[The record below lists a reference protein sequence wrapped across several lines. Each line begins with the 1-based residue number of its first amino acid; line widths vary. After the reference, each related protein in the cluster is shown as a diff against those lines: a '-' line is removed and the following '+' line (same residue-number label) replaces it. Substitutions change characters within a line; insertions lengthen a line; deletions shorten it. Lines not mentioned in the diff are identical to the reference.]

1 MSHGPA
7 SPEHRPAGAD
17 PSAAKGE
24 NALAWAVGAGRSS
37 DVMREVSA
45 QVRRTRRTRL
55 RLAASGVTAAV
66 LVAVGVFWQQR
77 PGAGTGLP
85 THPASTVVSQPET
98 QVLPDGSIVELN
110 RGAHVTA
117 AFTAAGDGVRRVV
130 LERGEAHFQ
139 VKKNP
144 LRPFIVVAAG
154 VEVRAVGT
162 AFAVQLGAQSVEVL
176 VTEGRV
182 AVDQP
187 TANPLPTSSP
197 ATGAPAAPVTPE
209 PLAFV
214 TAGHRVQVEFA
225 AVPAAALVPPPPVLA
240 VTETELRDRL
250 AWRVPLLEFS
260 GTPLAE
266 VIPMFNRHNAGS
278 AQPPLVLADPALGE
292 LQVSGVLRADNIAS
306 LLRLLQTE
314 FGIVAE
320 SRDGSTFLR
329 RP

>member
-1 MSHGPA
+1 MSQQPA

-17 PSAAKGE
+17 PSVAKGE
-24 NALAWAVGAGRSS
+24 TALAWAVGTGRSN

-45 QVRRTRRTRL
+45 QIRRTQRTRL
-55 RLAASGVTAAV
+55 RLAAAGVTAAA
-66 LVAVGVFWQQR
+66 LVAVSIFWPPR
-77 PGAGTGLP
+77 PQAGTGLP
-85 THPASTVVSQPET
+85 LRTASAVVSQPET
-98 QVLPDGSIVELN
+98 QLLPDGSIVELN

-117 AFTAAGDGVRRVV
+117 TFTADGDGVRRVV
-130 LERGEAHFQ
+130 LDRGEAHFQ
-139 VKKNP
+139 VRKNP

-187 TANPLPTSSP
+187 PANPPPS
-197 ATGAPAAPVTPE
+197 TGAPATPATPE

-214 TAGHRVQVEFA
+214 NAGHRVQVELA
-225 AVPAAALVPPPPVLA
+225 AVPAASLAPPPPVLA

-266 VIPMFNRHNAGS
+266 VIPMFNRHNAGHV
-278 AQPPLVLADPALGE
+278 QTPLVLADPALGE
-292 LQVSGVLRADNIAS
+292 FQVSGVLRADNIAS